1 MGIDTKSQ
9 QVESTNAKLIVMDET
24 NPDETNPGTPLDK
37 GASFENWHK
46 TIVTAFPSLEKFYSF
61 LEKSYSTNVKPT
73 VEALRKKC
81 EIIPFT
87 YETIEQHSTTFNIIH
102 GVTLMLCGGSW
113 VWKATL
119 ISFCDVFNVYDVV
132 VSLKVQGKGGDM
144 EMTLKSLHQVWLL
157 MVVYYVIW
165 SIPLL
170 SKITIAF
177 MLEKFITGT
186 FITPAIMADLE
197 ERLPLALIFGKWCPF
212 VIKVS
217 IRFVLVVLSVFTG
230 KIQVCLVMA
239 CIGYQ
244 KLSSSFTE
252 GLCKE
257 IEGIEGLFKLDG
269 NAVTLWAPA
278 IVCTVWQFWHGY
290 ESSFL
295 GMIVTLQFLV
305 EVKTHIGI

>member
-37 GASFENWHK
+37 GANFENWHK
-46 TIVTAFPSLEKFYSF
+46 TIVTAFPSLEKLYSR
-61 LEKSYSTNVKPT
+61 LEKSYCTKVKPT
-73 VEALRKKC
+73 IEALRKIS
-81 EIIPFT
+81 ESIPFT
-87 YETIEQHSTTFNIIH
+87 YETIEQHSTTLNLIH

-113 VWKATL
+113 VWFATL
-119 ISFCDVFNVYDVV
+119 ISFYDVFNVYDVV
-132 VSLKVQGKGGDM
+132 ASLKVQGKGGDM
-144 EMTLKSLHQVWLL
+144 ETTLKSLHQVWLL
-157 MVVYYVIW
+157 MVVYYGIW

-186 FITPAIMADLE
+186 IFNPAIMAHLE
-197 ERLPLALIFGKWCPF
+197 ERLPLELVFGRWCPF
-212 VIKVS
+212 VMKVT
-217 IRFVLVVLSVFTG
+217 IRFVLVFLSVFTYN
-230 KIQVCLVMA
+230 IQVCLVMA

-252 GLCKE
+252 GLCKQ
-257 IEGIEGLFKLDG
+257 IDGIEGPFKLNG
-269 NAVTLWAPA
+269 NAVTLWASV

-295 GMIVTLQFLV
+295 GMIVPLGFLV
-305 EVKTHIGI
+305 MEKKVKSI